1 MKSTFDLAMRLL
13 LRHEGGFVNHP
24 KDPGGMTNLGVTK
37 AVWDAHTGKPATEAD
52 MRALTPQAVQP
63 VYKARYWD
71 AVCGDDLPHGLDY
84 CLFDCAVNSGPGRAV
99 KLLQYVLHLKVD
111 GVIGKNTMAAI
122 MAADSVELIE
132 DYNQRR
138 LDFLKSLPTWETF
151 GKGWGKRVSEVELEA
166 KSFARNAGA
175 VA

>member
-1 MKSTFDLAMRLL
+1 MKPTFELAMRLL

-63 VYKARYWD
+63 IYKARYWD
-71 AVCGDDLPHGLDY
+71 AVRGDDLPHGLDY
-84 CLFDCAVNSGPGRAV
+84 CLFDCAVNSGPKRAV

-122 MAADSVELIE
+122 MAADPVELIE

-166 KSFARNAGA
+166 KTFARNAGA

>member
-1 MKSTFDLAMRLL
+1 MISTFDFAMRLL

-37 AVWDAHTGKPATEAD
+37 AVWDAHTGKDATEAD

-63 VYKARYWD
+63 IYKARYWD
-71 AVCGDDLPHGLDY
+71 AIHGDALPHGVDY

-99 KLLQYVLHLKVD
+99 KLAQYVLHQKVD
-111 GVIGKNTMAAI
+111 GSLGPKTLAAI
-122 MAADSVELIE
+122 QEADPVEFIE
-132 DYNQRR
+132 DYSQRR

-166 KSFARNAGA
+166 KAFSRNGSMLA
-175 VA
+175 

>member
-1 MKSTFDLAMRLL
+1 
-13 LRHEGGFVNHP
+13 
-24 KDPGGMTNLGVTK
+24 
-37 AVWDAHTGKPATEAD
+37 
-52 MRALTPQAVQP
+52 
-63 VYKARYWD
+63 
-71 AVCGDDLPHGLDY
+71 
-84 CLFDCAVNSGPGRAV
+84 
-99 KLLQYVLHLKVD
+99 
-111 GVIGKNTMAAI
+111 
-122 MAADSVELIE
+122 MAADPVELIE

>member
-52 MRALTPQAVQP
+52 MRALTPKAVQP

-122 MAADSVELIE
+122 MAADPVALIE

-166 KSFARNAGA
+166 KTFARNAGA

>member
-1 MKSTFDLAMRLL
+1 MKSTFEYAMRLL

-37 AVWDAHTGKPATEAD
+37 NAWEAHTGKPASEAD

-71 AVCGDDLPHGLDY
+71 AIRGDDLPHGLDY
-84 CLFDCAVNSGPGRAV
+84 CLFDCAVNSGPGRAI
-99 KLLQYVLHLKVD
+99 KLAQYVLHQKVD
-111 GVIGKNTMAAI
+111 GIFGRKTLAAI
-122 MAADSVELIE
+122 LEAEPVEFIE

-151 GKGWGKRVSEVELEA
+151 GNGWARRVSEVELEA
-166 KSFARNAGA
+166 KAFARNASA
-175 VA
+175 AA

>member
-37 AVWDAHTGKPATEAD
+37 AVWDAHTGKSASEAD
-52 MRALTPQAVQP
+52 MRALTQKDVQP
-63 VYKARYWD
+63 VYKARFWD
-71 AVCGDDLPHGLDY
+71 AIHGDALPHGVDY
-84 CLFDCAVNSGPGRAV
+84 CLFDCAVNSGPSRAT
-99 KLLQYVLHLKVD
+99 KLAQYVLHQKVD
-111 GVIGKNTMAAI
+111 GSLGKNTLAAI
-122 MAADSVELIE
+122 QKADPVEFIE
-132 DYNQRR
+132 DYSQRR

-166 KSFARNAGA
+166 KVFARNSGA